1 MKAGEIVVVHLQN
14 PSEKQWGVLLE
25 LHPFGITLRGLN
37 VASFEDWVRSIVRD
51 MESSLGLATVFFPM
65 TRVERIALDE
75 RVGEVESMCESFERL
90 VGRSVEAYLEES
102 GEKA

>member
-14 PSEKQWGVLLE
+14 PPEKQWGVLLA
-25 LHPFGITLRGLN
+25 LQPFGITLRGLN

-90 VGRSVEAYLEES
+90 VGRSVEVYFEES
-102 GEKA
+102 GEA

>member
-14 PSEKQWGVLLE
+14 PAEKQWGVLLA
-25 LHPFGITLRGLN
+25 LQPFGITLRGLN

-75 RVGEVESMCESFERL
+75 RVGEVESLCESFERM
-90 VGRSVEAYLEES
+90 VGRTVEAYLDES
-102 GEKA
+102 VEKP